1 MSVTIAPETTAATPS
16 PAGPLAADAPDLP
29 LAPMLPLSRARQTLR
44 FGVRQIEFVF
54 RARRELGD
62 VFGFDAPVPYDVTFT
77 CHPDHVKALMTAKPD
92 EAVSATGDSPLR
104 PIVGGDSVLT
114 AIGAR
119 HLRQRKLLLPPF
131 HGEAVARY
139 AQMIADVA
147 DREIDRWPIGK
158 PFALA
163 PRMQEVTLEVIMGGI
178 FGIHGTP
185 PPGSPEAG
193 LMRTVRMLAD
203 ASTHPLFQLVEL
215 MQVRHTAAKGVL
227 KAAMSLIDRHLY
239 AVIANGRSAADLEE
253 RTDILALLLR
263 TTTED
268 GEPLSDGELRNE
280 LLTLNAHRARRARRP
295 EHVLRRLPK
304 RTVSGPPNGWRSSTS
319 RRRRARCR
327 ARRGSAAS
335 PGRSP
340 RPARSA
346 RAPGSSASASGCVV
360 ALVDLELGVGDRV
373 AVRVVR
379 RVAELGGD
387 ARLEVLGDHVLERLG
402 LVVHAVPR
410 HAEVLGE
417 VELEQAVVAQH
428 LERDALALVG
438 QLHARGRAR
447 ARRGRSRRALQHRRR
462 RRRRDAEPLG
472 ERVRPD
478 GLAVRAAL
486 ERVDRLRVVLDA
498 SPWLAARRHQTLT
511 SRPVANI
518 SARPAS
524 SPPTATGCSGGPRR
538 RAASARAGRSP
549 ARSRRRRRRTGTR
562 RGSG

>member
-280 LLTLNAHRARRARRP
+280 LLTLILAGHETTANQLAWTFERLLRTPHAYARLCEDPSEEYVEATIHEAMRSRPVIPVVGRR
-295 EHVLRRLPK
+295 
-304 RTVSGPPNGWRSSTS
+304 
-319 RRRRARCR
+319 
-327 ARRGSAAS
+327 
-335 PGRSP
+335 
-340 RPARSA
+340 
-346 RAPGSSASASGCVV
+346 
-360 ALVDLELGVGDRV
+360 ALVDWQLGDYRAPAGSTMLVSILLLHHREDLYPDPFAFRPERFLGVKPGTYTWIPFGGGIRRCLGATLAMAEQRIVLSAIARRTELQAADPAPEKARHRNV
-373 AVRVVR
+373 TMIPRDGARVV
-379 RVAELGGD
+379 VT
-387 ARLEVLGDHVLERLG
+387 
-402 LVVHAVPR
+402 
-410 HAEVLGE
+410 
-417 VELEQAVVAQH
+417 
-428 LERDALALVG
+428 
-438 QLHARGRAR
+438 
-447 ARRGRSRRALQHRRR
+447 
-462 RRRRDAEPLG
+462 RRD
-472 ERVRPD
+472 
-478 GLAVRAAL
+478 
-486 ERVDRLRVVLDA
+486 
-498 SPWLAARRHQTLT
+498 
-511 SRPVANI
+511 
-518 SARPAS
+518 
-524 SPPTATGCSGGPRR
+524 
-538 RAASARAGRSP
+538 
-549 ARSRRRRRRTGTR
+549 
-562 RGSG
+562 